1 MNKEVV
7 ISYMNRINEAESD
20 SELRGV
26 YDDMELTD
34 DLTPDVRGLLMQM
47 LLEKGQDIYLRNQ

>member
-7 ISYMNRINEAESD
+7 ISFMQRITEAQQD
-20 SELRGV
+20 TELRAV

>member
-34 DLTPDVRGLLMQM
+34 DLTPEVRGLLMQM
-47 LLEKGQDIYLRNQ
+47 LLEKAQNICPTNQ